1 MISVIVLGMIY
12 LGSALMI
19 YNIYRYILF
28 SRNIRAKGN
37 WEREQQLM
45 SGPIVLLIL
54 FLLGYLAVGIFGDPD
69 LIIAGI
75 LFGGSVFVFLMILF
89 LEHVTKRIQANEQME
104 AKLNAVEESN
114 RTKASFL
121 SNISHEM
128 RTPMNA
134 IIGLTSMALQDP
146 TLSDKTRGHMEQLQV
161 SAHQMMVFINNILDI
176 GRVKAAGEGL
186 QQEPFSL
193 LDLLEQ
199 IRNES
204 ESRCKGKGLSF
215 LCYVNS
221 PLEEHYVGDA
231 AKLRQ
236 ILYNVLDNAIKF
248 TEAPNKNHS
257 AEDSGTVRFT
267 VEQTASFQQH
277 RTIRFVIEDTG
288 IGMSEAFL
296 PSIFQPF
303 TKEDGSTT
311 NRFGGSGLGMAITRE
326 LVEAMNGDI
335 QVKSRKG
342 VGTTVTITLSF
353 SAVPEEKAQMQ
364 SETAGFPTASSM
376 SDEATKLAPD
386 ASVVV
391 AATSEPSDASTDAY
405 QPIESGNEAETA
417 DKHDCVPANDA
428 TEELPLEGVQ
438 VLLAED
444 VDINA
449 EIIMDLLDME
459 GIGSKWAE
467 NGQIAVNLFQNS
479 KPGEFDVILMDI
491 RMPVMDG
498 LAAARTIRALERQ
511 DAKTIPIIALTANA
525 FPEDIQ
531 RSLQAGMNAHLS
543 KPVDPELLCEEL
555 AAQLHRKTGRA
566 S

>member
-1 MISVIVLGMIY
+1 MVSLIVLGMIY

-69 LIIAGI
+69 FIIAGI
-75 LFGGSVFVFLMILF
+75 LFGGSIFVLLMILF

-114 RTKASFL
+114 RAKASFL
-121 SNISHEM
+121 SNVSHEM

-134 IIGLTSMALQDP
+134 IIGLNAMALQDP
-146 TLSDKTRGHMEQLQV
+146 TLSDKTRGHLERLQV
-161 SAHQMMVFINNILDI
+161 SAHLMMVFINNILDI
-176 GRVKAAGEGL
+176 GRVEAAGECL
-186 QQEPFSL
+186 QQESFSL
-193 LDLLEQ
+193 SDLLKQ
-199 IRNES
+199 IQNEC
-204 ESRCKGKGLSF
+204 ENRCKGKGLTF
-215 LCYVNS
+215 LYCANG
-221 PLEEHYVGDA
+221 PIEERCVGDA
-231 AKLRQ
+231 DKLRQ

-248 TEAPNKNHS
+248 TEVPSENRS
-257 AEDSGTVRFT
+257 AENSGTVRFT

-277 RTIRFVIEDTG
+277 RTIRFIIEDTG

-296 PSIFQPF
+296 PLLFQPF
-303 TKEDGSTT
+303 TKEDGSNT

-335 QVKSRKG
+335 QVASQQG

-353 SAVPEEKAQMQ
+353 TAVPENGAETHVEVAKAPDAPSKKEFEKT
-364 SETAGFPTASSM
+364 ELT
-376 SDEATKLAPD
+376 PD
-386 ASVVV
+386 ASVNYSPPSELV
-391 AATSEPSDASTDAY
+391 AASTNEH
-405 QPIESGNEAETA
+405 QIESGSEADASDTPARLPSETL
-417 DKHDCVPANDA
+417 
-428 TEELPLEGVQ
+428 TESMHLEGVQ

-449 EIIMDLLDME
+449 EILMDLLDME
-459 GIGSKWAE
+459 GIHSKWAE

-479 KPGEFDVILMDI
+479 EPGEFDVILMDI

-498 LAAARTIRALERQ
+498 LSAARSIRALERP

-525 FPEDIQ
+525 FPEDVQ

-543 KPVDPELLCEEL
+543 KPVDPDLLYEEL
-555 AAQLHRKTGRA
+555 MTQLHLKTD
-566 S
+566 